1 MKAIINVKGT
11 QIVEGDEN
19 VTEITSEGTFEIKD
33 GYPIMT
39 YIESDADGA
48 KVTAKLSVLSDS
60 SFVFERKGDISTKM
74 VIEVGSRHNCAYST
88 PYGELM
94 LGICG
99 KSLENKA
106 NEGGGYI
113 KLSYSIDINSSLIS
127 ENEIEIN
134 IKPIE

>member
-19 VTEITSEGTFEIKD
+19 ITEITSEGTFEIKD
-33 GYPIMT
+33 GYPVIRYT
-39 YIESDADGA
+39 ESDSDGSR
-48 KVTAKLSVLSDS
+48 VMAKLSVLDEK
-60 SFVFERKGDISTKM
+60 SFVFERRGDISTKM
-74 VIEVGSRHNCAYST
+74 VIEVGTRHNCAYST

-99 KSLENKA
+99 KTLV
-106 NEGGGYI
+106 NEIDNDGGYL
-113 KLSYSIDINSSLIS
+113 KLSYTIDINSSLMS

-134 IKPIE
+134 IKPV